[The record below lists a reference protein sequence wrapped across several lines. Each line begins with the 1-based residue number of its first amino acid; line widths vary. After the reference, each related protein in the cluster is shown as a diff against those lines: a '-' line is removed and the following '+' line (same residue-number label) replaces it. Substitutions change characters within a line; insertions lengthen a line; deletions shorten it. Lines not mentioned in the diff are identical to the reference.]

1 MFKSQYLLKNRLR
14 SIIELKVD
22 GSIRTAKVTKQRDM
36 ESGKKVAFTLDIVE
50 LGLDNELEAI
60 TSCIVKQTDVPESGP
75 KEIGVFANVL
85 LEGSYQKI
93 DLELGKTHDE
103 YEKQINEYIKF

>member
-1 MFKSQYLLKNRLR
+1 MKF
-14 SIIELKVD
+14 
-22 GSIRTAKVTKQRDM
+22 
-36 ESGKKVAFTLDIVE
+36 GKRLDILESNALVREYTPPIIIHTIVE
-50 LGLDNELEAI
+50 P
-60 TSCIVKQTDVPESGP
+60 SESGP

-85 LEGSYQKI
+85 LEGSYQRI